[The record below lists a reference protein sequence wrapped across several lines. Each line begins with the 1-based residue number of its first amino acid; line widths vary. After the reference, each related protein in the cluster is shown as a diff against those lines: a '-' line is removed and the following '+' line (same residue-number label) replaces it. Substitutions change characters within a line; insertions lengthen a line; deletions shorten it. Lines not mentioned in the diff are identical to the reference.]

1 MVLTIRPLNSVKAET
16 AARRS
21 AGNDLPALMM
31 AGHKG
36 CDFLIYLTTK
46 EVAELKGCSP
56 QYIKKIVLEGSLK
69 SEVSVN
75 RNNRKKYLIPLNELT
90 DAEQLKY
97 YKSHAIAIP
106 EDLLPE
112 RKSERP
118 HKEFDEFSA
127 VQREEIAEWIRILNA
142 WDEYCATSKL
152 QKVAATEKF
161 VQLQKVANPDL
172 NISKGILYR
181 KKKALKADDL
191 AGLLDNRGSWKKGT
205 SSIPEEVWQCF
216 LSFYLDEAQHPIQA
230 CYEYTEMWIKREVPQ
245 LLPLPAYASFYRK
258 VQTAI
263 PKPVEIMGRQGM
275 KAFRDRCAPY
285 IRRTYEGMTSN
296 EWWIA
301 DNHTFDVQTKGKNG
315 SIHRLYLTAFFD
327 ARSGIFTGCYVT
339 DAPSSQATLI
349 ALRKGIVKYGIP
361 ENIYVDNGREFLT
374 FDVGG
379 LGHRLKKSQKDKF
392 APPPVFERLGIKMT
406 NAIVRNA
413 KAKIIER
420 RFRDV
425 KDRLSRLFPTYTGG
439 NVVERPE
446 RLKKV
451 IKDTD
456 NIPTDYE
463 FTQAVEDILTYYMNE
478 KPYSGA
484 VSSDSGK
491 SRMQVYRE
499 QLKEKRVALELDL
512 NLMLMRST
520 RSQKVGRRGVHLT
533 VEGEKID
540 YYNDDLI
547 LNHFGESVY
556 CRYDPEDI
564 SKVRIYDLDD
574 NYIMTAPTDNEAV
587 LAYGASKDAVA
598 QALRKVK
605 SLEKLTKQELKASQ
619 ITAFGKETALNLVL
633 ATAEE
638 NKSKAEEINPKV
650 ISVHRADETAEQLP
664 MAVGQS
670 NIVTIDKAKM
680 IRNLEQRQKE
690 E

>member
-1 MVLTIRPLNSVKAET
+1 M
-16 AARRS
+16 
-21 AGNDLPALMM
+21 
-31 AGHKG
+31 
-36 CDFLIYLTTK
+36 IYLTAK
-46 EVAELKGCSP
+46 EVADIRGCSER
-56 QYIKKIVLEGSLK
+56 YIKMLINSGSLQGNETTNK
-69 SEVSVN
+69 
-75 RNNRKKYLIPLNELT
+75 NNRKKYLIPLNELSHS
-90 DAEQLKY
+90 EQLKY

-112 RKSERP
+112 RKTERP

-127 VQREEIAEWIRILNA
+127 VQREEIAEWIRILSA

-152 QKVAATEKF
+152 QKVPATEKF

-172 NISKGILYR
+172 VISKGILYR

-230 CYEYTEMWIKREVPQ
+230 CYEYTEMWIKREAPQ

-285 IRRTYEGMTSN
+285 IRRTYEGMASN

-301 DNHTFDVQTKGKNG
+301 DNHTFDVQTKGEKG

-499 QLKEKRVALELDL
+499 QLKEKRVASELDL

-540 YYNDDLI
+540 YYNDNLI

-638 NKSKAEEINPKV
+638 NKAKAEEVNPKV

>member
-1 MVLTIRPLNSVKAET
+1 M
-16 AARRS
+16 
-21 AGNDLPALMM
+21 
-31 AGHKG
+31 
-36 CDFLIYLTTK
+36 IYLTAK
-46 EVAELKGCSP
+46 EVADIRGCSER
-56 QYIKKIVLEGSLK
+56 YIKMLINSGSLQGNETTNK
-69 SEVSVN
+69 
-75 RNNRKKYLIPLNELT
+75 NNRKKYLIPLNELT

-152 QKVAATEKF
+152 QKVPATEKF

-172 NISKGILYR
+172 VISKGILYR

-230 CYEYTEMWIKREVPQ
+230 CYEYTEMWIKREAPQ

-285 IRRTYEGMTSN
+285 IRRTYEGMASN

-301 DNHTFDVQTKGKNG
+301 DNHTFDVQTKGENG

-499 QLKEKRVALELDL
+499 QLKEKRVASELDL

-533 VEGEKID
+533 VAGEKID

-574 NYIMTAPTDNEAV
+574 NYIMTTPTDNEAV

-605 SLEKLTKQELKASQ
+605 SLENSLNRNSRQVRLPHLAKKQHLTLCLQPLRKTKQMPKKSIRRLYQYTVPMKRQSSCLWRLVSQ
-619 ITAFGKETALNLVL
+619 T
-633 ATAEE
+633 
-638 NKSKAEEINPKV
+638 S
-650 ISVHRADETAEQLP
+650 
-664 MAVGQS
+664 
-670 NIVTIDKAKM
+670 
-680 IRNLEQRQKE
+680 
-690 E
+690 

>member
-1 MVLTIRPLNSVKAET
+1 M
-16 AARRS
+16 
-21 AGNDLPALMM
+21 
-31 AGHKG
+31 
-36 CDFLIYLTTK
+36 IYLTAK
-46 EVAELKGCSP
+46 EVAGIKGCSER
-56 QYIKKIVLEGSLK
+56 YVKMLINNGSLQGD
-69 SEVSVN
+69 ETIN
-75 RNNRKKYLIPLNELT
+75 QNNRKKYLIPLNELSHS
-90 DAEQLKY
+90 EQLKY

-106 EDLLPE
+106 ENLLPE
-112 RKSERP
+112 RKTERP

-152 QKVAATEKF
+152 QKVPATEKF

-230 CYEYTEMWIKREVPQ
+230 CYEYTEMWIKREAPQ

-285 IRRTYEGMTSN
+285 IRRTYEGMASN

-301 DNHTFDVQTKGKNG
+301 DNHTFDVQTKGENG

-327 ARSGIFTGCYVT
+327 AHSGIFTGCYVT

-499 QLKEKRVALELDL
+499 QLKEKRVAAELDL

-533 VEGEKID
+533 VAGEKID

-564 SKVRIYDLDD
+564 SEVRIYDLDD

-633 ATAEE
+633 TTAEE

>member
-1 MVLTIRPLNSVKAET
+1 M
-16 AARRS
+16 
-21 AGNDLPALMM
+21 
-31 AGHKG
+31 
-36 CDFLIYLTTK
+36 IYLTVK
-46 EVAELKGCSP
+46 EAAECSNMSERH
-56 QYIKKIVLEGSLK
+56 IRRLASNGDITCIVKEN
-69 SEVSVN
+69 E
-75 RNNRKKYLIPLNELT
+75 NNQKYYKIPLSELPT
-90 DAEQLKY
+90 AEQLKY

-106 EDLLPE
+106 DDLLPAQ
-112 RKSERP
+112 KVERP
-118 HKEFDEFSA
+118 HKEFDEFTA
-127 VQREEIAEWIRILNA
+127 AQREEIAEWIRIINA

-161 VQLQKVANPDL
+161 VQLQQVANPDL

-191 AGLLDNRGSWKKGT
+191 AGLLDNRGAWKKGT
-205 SSIPEEVWQCF
+205 SSIPEEAWQCF
-216 LSFYLDEAQHPIQA
+216 LSFYLDEAQHPIKA
-230 CYEYTEMWIKREVPQ
+230 CYEYTEMWLQREAPQ

-263 PKPVEIMGRQGM
+263 PKPLEIMGREGM

-285 IRRTYEGMTSN
+285 IRRTYEGMASN

-301 DNHTFDVQTKGKNG
+301 DNHTFDVQTKGENG

-349 ALRKGIVKYGIP
+349 ALRKGIIKYGIP

-379 LGHRLKKSQKDKF
+379 LGHRQKKSTKDKF

-446 RLKKV
+446 RLKQVVKN
-451 IKDTD
+451 KD

-484 VSSDSGK
+484 VRADSGK

-499 QLKEKRVALELDL
+499 QLKEKRVASELDL

-540 YYNDDLI
+540 YYNDELI
-547 LNHFGESVY
+547 LNHFGKSVY

-564 SKVRIYDLDD
+564 SAVRIYDLDD
-574 NYIMTAPTDNEAV
+574 NYIMTAQTDNEAV
-587 LAYGASKDAVA
+587 LTYGASKDAVA

-605 SLEKLTKQELKASQ
+605 SFEKRTKQELKASQ

-633 ATAEE
+633 ATAEA
-638 NKSKAEEINPKV
+638 NKANATDINAKI
-650 ISVHRADETAEQLP
+650 ISVQRADEEAEQLQQ
-664 MAVGQS
+664 AVGQD
-670 NIVTIDKAKM
+670 NIVTIDRAKM
-680 IRNLEQRQKE
+680 IRNLERRQKE

>member
-1 MVLTIRPLNSVKAET
+1 M
-16 AARRS
+16 
-21 AGNDLPALMM
+21 
-31 AGHKG
+31 
-36 CDFLIYLTTK
+36 IYLNVK
-46 EVAELKGCSP
+46 EVAELKGCST
-56 QYIKKIVLEGSLK
+56 QYIKRIVLDGSLK
-69 SEVSVN
+69 SEVSFN
-75 RNNRKKYLIPLNELT
+75 QNNRKKYLIPLNELSHS
-90 DAEQLKY
+90 EQLKY

-112 RKSERP
+112 RKTERP

-152 QKVAATEKF
+152 QKVPATEKF

-191 AGLLDNRGSWKKGT
+191 AGLLDNRGNWKKGT

-230 CYEYTEMWIKREVPQ
+230 CYEYTEMWIKREAPQ

-263 PKPVEIMGRQGM
+263 PKPVEIMGREGM

-285 IRRTYEGMTSN
+285 IRRTYEDMVSN

-301 DNHTFDVQTKGKNG
+301 DNHTFDVQTKGEKGNL
-315 SIHRLYLTAFFD
+315 HRLYLTAFFD

-349 ALRKGIVKYGIP
+349 ALRKGIMKYGIP
-361 ENIYVDNGREFLT
+361 QNIYVDNGREFLT

-379 LGHRLKKSQKDKF
+379 LGHRQKKSTKDKF

-456 NIPTDYE
+456 SIPTDYE

-499 QLKEKRVALELDL
+499 QLKEKRVASELDL

-533 VEGEKID
+533 VAGEKID

-574 NYIMTAPTDNEAV
+574 NYIMTTPTDNEAV

-638 NKSKAEEINPKV
+638 NKANAEEINPKV

>member
-1 MVLTIRPLNSVKAET
+1 M
-16 AARRS
+16 
-21 AGNDLPALMM
+21 
-31 AGHKG
+31 
-36 CDFLIYLTTK
+36 IYLNVK
-46 EVAELKGCSP
+46 EVAELKGCST
-56 QYIKKIVLEGSLK
+56 QYIKRIVLDGSLK
-69 SEVSVN
+69 SEVSFN
-75 RNNRKKYLIPLNELT
+75 QNNRKKYLIPLNELSHS
-90 DAEQLKY
+90 EQLKY

-112 RKSERP
+112 RKTERP

-152 QKVAATEKF
+152 QKVPATEKF

-191 AGLLDNRGSWKKGT
+191 AGLLDNRGNWKKGT

-230 CYEYTEMWIKREVPQ
+230 CYEYTEMWIKREAPQ

-263 PKPVEIMGRQGM
+263 PKPVEIMGREGM

-285 IRRTYEGMTSN
+285 IRRTYEDMVSN

-301 DNHTFDVQTKGKNG
+301 DNHTFDVQTKGEKGNL
-315 SIHRLYLTAFFD
+315 HRLYLTAFFD

-349 ALRKGIVKYGIP
+349 ALRKGIMKYGIP
-361 ENIYVDNGREFLT
+361 QNIYVDNGREFLT

-379 LGHRLKKSQKDKF
+379 LGHRQKKSTKDKF

-499 QLKEKRVALELDL
+499 QLKEKRVASELDL

-533 VEGEKID
+533 VAGEKID

-650 ISVHRADETAEQLP
+650 ISVHRADETVEQLP

-670 NIVTIDKAKM
+670 SIVTIDKAKM

>member
-1 MVLTIRPLNSVKAET
+1 M
-16 AARRS
+16 
-21 AGNDLPALMM
+21 
-31 AGHKG
+31 
-36 CDFLIYLTTK
+36 IYLNVK
-46 EVAELKGCSP
+46 EVAELKGCST
-56 QYIKKIVLEGSLK
+56 QYIKRIVLDGSLK
-69 SEVSVN
+69 SEVSFN
-75 RNNRKKYLIPLNELT
+75 QNNRKKYLIPLNELSHS
-90 DAEQLKY
+90 EQLKY

-112 RKSERP
+112 RKTERP

-152 QKVAATEKF
+152 QKVPATEKF

-191 AGLLDNRGSWKKGT
+191 AGLLDNRGNWKKGT

-230 CYEYTEMWIKREVPQ
+230 CYEYTEMWIKREAPQ

-263 PKPVEIMGRQGM
+263 PKPVEIMGREGM

-285 IRRTYEGMTSN
+285 IRRTYEDMVSN

-301 DNHTFDVQTKGKNG
+301 DNHTFDVQTKGEKGNL
-315 SIHRLYLTAFFD
+315 HRLYLTAFFD

-349 ALRKGIVKYGIP
+349 ALRKGIMKYGIP
-361 ENIYVDNGREFLT
+361 QNIYVDNGREFLT

-379 LGHRLKKSQKDKF
+379 LGHRQKKSTKDKF

-451 IKDTD
+451 IKVTD

-499 QLKEKRVALELDL
+499 QLKEKRVAAELDL

-520 RSQKVGRRGVHLT
+520 RSQKVGRRGVHLS
-533 VEGEKID
+533 VAGEKID

-638 NKSKAEEINPKV
+638 NKANAEEINPKG

>member
-1 MVLTIRPLNSVKAET
+1 M
-16 AARRS
+16 
-21 AGNDLPALMM
+21 
-31 AGHKG
+31 
-36 CDFLIYLTTK
+36 IYLTAK
-46 EVAELKGCSP
+46 EVAGIKGCSER
-56 QYIKKIVLEGSLK
+56 YVKMLINNGSLQGD
-69 SEVSVN
+69 ETIN
-75 RNNRKKYLIPLNELT
+75 QNNRKKYLIPLNELSHS
-90 DAEQLKY
+90 EQLKY

-112 RKSERP
+112 RKTERP

-152 QKVAATEKF
+152 QKVPATEKF

-172 NISKGILYR
+172 KISKGILYR

-191 AGLLDNRGSWKKGT
+191 AGLLDNRGNWKKGT

-230 CYEYTEMWIKREVPQ
+230 CYEYTEMWTKREAPQ

-263 PKPVEIMGRQGM
+263 PKPVEIMGREGM

-285 IRRTYEGMTSN
+285 IRRTYEDMVSN

-301 DNHTFDVQTKGKNG
+301 DNHTFDVQTKGEKGNL
-315 SIHRLYLTAFFD
+315 HRLYLTAFFD

-349 ALRKGIVKYGIP
+349 ALRKGIMKYGIP
-361 ENIYVDNGREFLT
+361 QNIYVDNGREFLT

-379 LGHRLKKSQKDKF
+379 LGHRQKKSTKDKF

-446 RLKKV
+446 RLKQV
-451 IKDTD
+451 IKNAD

-484 VSSDSGK
+484 VSSDNGK
-491 SRMQVYRE
+491 TRMQVYRE
-499 QLKEKRVALELDL
+499 NLHEKRIASEFDL

-533 VEGEKID
+533 VAGEKID

-564 SKVRIYDLDD
+564 SEVRIYDLDD
-574 NYIMTAPTDNEAV
+574 NYIMTTPTDNEAV

-638 NKSKAEEINPKV
+638 NKANAEEINPKV

-680 IRNLEQRQKE
+680 IRNLEQRQE

>member
-1 MVLTIRPLNSVKAET
+1 M
-16 AARRS
+16 
-21 AGNDLPALMM
+21 
-31 AGHKG
+31 
-36 CDFLIYLTTK
+36 IYLNVK
-46 EVAELKGCSP
+46 EVAELKGCST
-56 QYIKKIVLEGSLK
+56 QYIKRIVLDGSLK
-69 SEVSVN
+69 SEVSFN
-75 RNNRKKYLIPLNELT
+75 QNNRKKYLIPLNELSHS
-90 DAEQLKY
+90 EQLKY

-112 RKSERP
+112 RKTERP

-152 QKVAATEKF
+152 QKVPATEKF

-191 AGLLDNRGSWKKGT
+191 AGLLDNRGNWKKGT

-230 CYEYTEMWIKREVPQ
+230 CYEYTEMWIKREAPQ

-263 PKPVEIMGRQGM
+263 PKPVEIMGREGM

-285 IRRTYEGMTSN
+285 IRRTYEDMVSN

-301 DNHTFDVQTKGKNG
+301 DNHTFDVQTKGEKGNL
-315 SIHRLYLTAFFD
+315 HRLYLTAFFD

-349 ALRKGIVKYGIP
+349 ALRKGIMKYGIP
-361 ENIYVDNGREFLT
+361 QNIYVDNGREFLT

-379 LGHRLKKSQKDKF
+379 LGHRQKKSTKDKF

-451 IKDTD
+451 IKVTD

-499 QLKEKRVALELDL
+499 QLKEKRVAAELDL

-520 RSQKVGRRGVHLT
+520 RSQKVGRRGVHLS
-533 VEGEKID
+533 VAGEKID

-638 NKSKAEEINPKV
+638 NKANAEEINPKV
-650 ISVHRADETAEQLP
+650 YQYTVP
-664 MAVGQS
+664 MKRQS
-670 NIVTIDKAKM
+670 SCLWRLVSQTS
-680 IRNLEQRQKE
+680 LQ
-690 E
+690 

>member
-1 MVLTIRPLNSVKAET
+1 M
-16 AARRS
+16 
-21 AGNDLPALMM
+21 
-31 AGHKG
+31 
-36 CDFLIYLTTK
+36 IYLTVK
-46 EVAELKGCSP
+46 EVAEIRGCSER
-56 QYIKKIVLEGSLK
+56 YIKML
-69 SEVSVN
+69 VSSGDLRCYETVN
-75 RNNRKKYLIPLNELT
+75 NNNRKKYLIPLEELST
-90 DAEQLKY
+90 PEQLKY
-97 YKSHAIAIP
+97 YKNNNIEIP
-106 EDLLPE
+106 EELLAG
-112 RKSERP
+112 RKSKAVHQ
-118 HKEFDEFSA
+118 HKEFDEFTA
-127 VQREEIAEWIRILNA
+127 AQREEIAQWIRIVNA
-142 WDEYCATSKL
+142 WDEYCAKSKL
-152 QKVAATEKF
+152 SKVNATEKF
-161 VQLQKVANPDL
+161 IELQKIANPEI

-181 KKKALKADDL
+181 KKAALKADDL
-191 AGLLDNRGSWKKGT
+191 VGLIDNRGSWKKGT
-205 SSIPEEVWQCF
+205 STIPDVAWECF
-216 LSFYLDEAQHPIQA
+216 MSFYLDEAQHPIKA
-230 CYEYTEMWIKREVPQ
+230 CYEYTEMWLKQEAPE
-245 LLPLPAYASFYRK
+245 LLPLPAYSAFYRK
-258 VQTAI
+258 VQNDI
-263 PKPVEIMGRQGM
+263 PKPLEIMGREGM

-285 IRRTYEGMTSN
+285 VKRTYEGMASN

-301 DNHTFDVQTKGKNG
+301 DNHTFDVQTKGENG

-463 FTQAVEDILTYYMNE
+463 FTQAVEDILNYYMNE

-491 SRMQVYRE
+491 TRMQVYRE
-499 QLKEKRVALELDL
+499 QLKEKRVASELDL

-533 VEGEKID
+533 IAGEKID
-540 YYNDDLI
+540 YYNDELI
-547 LNHFGESVY
+547 LNYFGKEMY

-564 SKVRIYDLDD
+564 STVRVYDLND
-574 NYIMTAPTDNEAV
+574 NYIMTVPVDNEAV
-587 LAYGASKDAVA
+587 LTYGSSKDAVG
-598 QALRKVK
+598 QALRKVRT
-605 SLEKLTKQELKASQ
+605 LEKLTKQELKASQ
-619 ITAFGKETALNLVL
+619 ITALGKKTALELVL
-633 ATAEE
+633 AAAEE
-638 NKSKAEEINPKV
+638 NKAKAEEINPKV
-650 ISVHRADETAEQLP
+650 ISVHRADEEPAEIKQ
-664 MAVGQS
+664 AVGQN
-670 NIVTIDKAKM
+670 NIVKIDKERIERM
-680 IRNLEQRQKE
+680 IRNLEERQKE

>member
-1 MVLTIRPLNSVKAET
+1 M
-16 AARRS
+16 
-21 AGNDLPALMM
+21 
-31 AGHKG
+31 
-36 CDFLIYLTTK
+36 IYLNVK
-46 EVAELKGCSP
+46 EFAECSNMSERHIRRLASNGDIACIVKENKNNQ
-56 QYIKKIVLEGSLK
+56 QYYK
-69 SEVSVN
+69 
-75 RNNRKKYLIPLNELT
+75 IPLSELST
-90 DAEQLKY
+90 AEQLKY

-112 RKSERP
+112 RKTERP

-152 QKVAATEKF
+152 QKVPATEKF

-230 CYEYTEMWIKREVPQ
+230 CYEYTEI
-245 LLPLPAYASFYRK
+245 
-258 VQTAI
+258 
-263 PKPVEIMGRQGM
+263 
-275 KAFRDRCAPY
+275 
-285 IRRTYEGMTSN
+285 
-296 EWWIA
+296 
-301 DNHTFDVQTKGKNG
+301 
-315 SIHRLYLTAFFD
+315 
-327 ARSGIFTGCYVT
+327 
-339 DAPSSQATLI
+339 
-349 ALRKGIVKYGIP
+349 
-361 ENIYVDNGREFLT
+361 
-374 FDVGG
+374 
-379 LGHRLKKSQKDKF
+379 KSQKDKF

-446 RLKKV
+446 KLKKV

-499 QLKEKRVALELDL
+499 QLKEKRVASELDL

-533 VEGEKID
+533 VAGEKID

-564 SKVRIYDLDD
+564 SEVRIYDFDD

-638 NKSKAEEINPKV
+638 NKANAEEINPKV
-650 ISVHRADETAEQLP
+650 ISVHRADETVEQLP

>member
-1 MVLTIRPLNSVKAET
+1 M
-16 AARRS
+16 
-21 AGNDLPALMM
+21 
-31 AGHKG
+31 
-36 CDFLIYLTTK
+36 IYLTAK
-46 EVAELKGCSP
+46 EVADIRGCSER
-56 QYIKKIVLEGSLK
+56 YIKMLINSGSLQGNETTNK
-69 SEVSVN
+69 
-75 RNNRKKYLIPLNELT
+75 NNRKKYLIPLNELT

-127 VQREEIAEWIRILNA
+127 TQREEIAEWIRILNA

-152 QKVAATEKF
+152 QKVPATEKF

-191 AGLLDNRGSWKKGT
+191 AGLLDNRGNWKKGT

-230 CYEYTEMWIKREVPQ
+230 CYEYTEMWIKREAPQ

-285 IRRTYEGMTSN
+285 IRRTYEGMASN

-301 DNHTFDVQTKGKNG
+301 DNHTFDVQTKGESG

-451 IKDTD
+451 IKNTD

-484 VSSDSGK
+484 VSSDSCK

-499 QLKEKRVALELDL
+499 QLKEKRVASELDL

-533 VEGEKID
+533 VAGEKID

-564 SKVRIYDLDD
+564 SKVRIYDLSD

-638 NKSKAEEINPKV
+638 NKAKAEEINPKV

>member
-1 MVLTIRPLNSVKAET
+1 M
-16 AARRS
+16 
-21 AGNDLPALMM
+21 
-31 AGHKG
+31 
-36 CDFLIYLTTK
+36 IYLTAK
-46 EVAELKGCSP
+46 EVADIRGCSER
-56 QYIKKIVLEGSLK
+56 YIKMLINSGSLQGNETTNK
-69 SEVSVN
+69 
-75 RNNRKKYLIPLNELT
+75 NNRKKYLIPLNELT

-97 YKSHAIAIP
+97 YKSHAIPIP

-127 VQREEIAEWIRILNA
+127 TQREEIAEWIRILNA
-142 WDEYCATSKL
+142 WDEYCAKSKL
-152 QKVAATEKF
+152 QKVPATEKF
-161 VQLQKVANPDL
+161 VQLQKVANPEL

-181 KKKALKADDL
+181 KKAALKADDL
-191 AGLLDNRGSWKKGT
+191 ARLIDNRGSWKRGT
-205 SSIPEEVWQCF
+205 SSIPDVAWECF

-230 CYEYTEMWIKREVPQ
+230 CYEYTEMWIKREAPQ

-285 IRRTYEGMTSN
+285 IRRTYEGMASN
-296 EWWIA
+296 EFWIA
-301 DNHTFDVQTKGKNG
+301 DNHTFDVQTKGENG

-499 QLKEKRVALELDL
+499 QLKEKRVASELDL

-533 VEGEKID
+533 VAGEKID

-564 SKVRIYDLDD
+564 SEVRIYDLDD

-638 NKSKAEEINPKV
+638 NKANAEEINPKV
-650 ISVHRADETAEQLP
+650 ISVHRADETVEQLP

-670 NIVTIDKAKM
+670 SIVTIDKAKM

>member
-1 MVLTIRPLNSVKAET
+1 M
-16 AARRS
+16 
-21 AGNDLPALMM
+21 
-31 AGHKG
+31 
-36 CDFLIYLTTK
+36 IYLTAK
-46 EVAELKGCSP
+46 EVADIRGCSER
-56 QYIKKIVLEGSLK
+56 YIKMLINSGSLQGNETTNK
-69 SEVSVN
+69 
-75 RNNRKKYLIPLNELT
+75 NNRKKYLIPLNELT

-127 VQREEIAEWIRILNA
+127 TQREEIAEWIRILNA

-161 VQLQKVANPDL
+161 VELQKVANPDL

-191 AGLLDNRGSWKKGT
+191 AGLLDNRGTWKKGT

-230 CYEYTEMWIKREVPQ
+230 CYEYTEMWIKREAPQ

-258 VQTAI
+258 VQKAI
-263 PKPVEIMGRQGM
+263 PKPVEIMGREGM

-285 IRRTYEGMTSN
+285 IRRTYEGMASN

-301 DNHTFDVQTKGKNG
+301 DNHTFDVQTKGENG

-451 IKDTD
+451 IKNTD

-499 QLKEKRVALELDL
+499 QLKEKRVASELDL

-533 VEGEKID
+533 VAGEKID

-564 SKVRIYDLDD
+564 SKVRIYDLSD

-638 NKSKAEEINPKV
+638 NKAKAEEINPKV

-680 IRNLEQRQKE
+680 IRNLEQRQE